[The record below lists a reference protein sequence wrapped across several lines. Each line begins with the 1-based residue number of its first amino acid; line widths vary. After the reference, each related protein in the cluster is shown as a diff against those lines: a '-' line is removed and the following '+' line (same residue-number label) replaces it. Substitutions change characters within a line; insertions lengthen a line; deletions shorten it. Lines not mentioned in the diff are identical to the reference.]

1 MLLDFISSTTTF
13 LLFTTKDTCHQSLK
27 ERLRHWKLLMNFLC
41 FSIEFDHRPPSKF
54 RHHYLS
60 RFRDSVLP
68 GTYKQISCSHFNYTD
83 LDLLLLGPNVVSSS
97 LPVIPYPGNLGA
109 SGTTLE
115 TESKTFENL
124 QWLVWSTDKSFI
136 VTPKTLLLVET
147 SVWKPSLWSHV
158 RRLYQVHTLL
168 LPDRTLSHYLRHT
181 PPVLDRVKLQSWF
194 S

>member
-1 MLLDFISSTTTF
+1 MDGIQSVTVYKPPILYLYCETKTLRRPSLSSSPRLMLLDFISSTTTF

-124 QWLVWSTDKSFI
+124 Q
-136 VTPKTLLLVET
+136 
-147 SVWKPSLWSHV
+147 
-158 RRLYQVHTLL
+158 
-168 LPDRTLSHYLRHT
+168 
-181 PPVLDRVKLQSWF
+181 
-194 S
+194 